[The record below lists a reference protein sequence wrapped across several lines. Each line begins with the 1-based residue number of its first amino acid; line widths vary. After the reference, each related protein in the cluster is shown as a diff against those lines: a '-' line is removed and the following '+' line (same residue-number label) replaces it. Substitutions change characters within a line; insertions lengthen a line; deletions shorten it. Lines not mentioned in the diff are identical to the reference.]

1 MKILGF
7 KNYGSIPHLSNSK
20 LGDGDHYINSGQ
32 EFILT
37 QKPRDRHDNILVFE
51 KYDGSNVGVCKKDN
65 KIYAFPCSAS
75 ASGLGTRADT
85 ESTTIKSACFS
96 LTKLSISSK
105 ASSPQSGCKI
115 KSSSVLTPKDFA
127 CSFENEYSES
137 TYVHFNP

>member
-51 KYDGSNVGVCKKDN
+51 KYDGSNVDIVPIVIDSKEEALAIFGEN
-65 KIYAFPCSAS
+65 
-75 ASGLGTRADT
+75 
-85 ESTTIKSACFS
+85 S
-96 LTKLSISSK
+96 LRLVI
-105 ASSPQSGCKI
+105 
-115 KSSSVLTPKDFA
+115 
-127 CSFENEYSES
+127 E
-137 TYVHFNP
+137 FNGIILKVK